1 METLK
6 RTLEEIKPIDT
17 QLMEEA
23 QERLNNLTKPKRSL
37 GRLEELARRIVGIT
51 KRKSP
56 SLNKKVIFTIA
67 SDHGVTEE
75 KVSLFPQEVTAQMVE
90 NFLRGGAAINVLARG
105 VGAKVIVVDMGV
117 ARDLTPHQ
125 NLVIKKVGYGTKN
138 IAKGPAMSREEA
150 IEAVE
155 AGIDVFEEELKRQG
169 IDIIGIGDMGIG
181 NTTPSSAIV
190 SCITGSR
197 VEDVT
202 GRGTGMDDEG
212 VRNKI
217 RVIKKALR
225 INRPD
230 PEDPLDVLAKV
241 GGYEIGGLAGCILA
255 AAKHR
260 VPVVID
266 GFISTA
272 GALIATKLSSLTKD
286 YLIAAHRSAEKGHQ
300 IALEH
305 LGQIPLLDLNM
316 RLGEGTGAALG
327 IVLAEL
333 SVKIL
338 TEMATFEEAE
348 VSREEG

>member
-6 RTLEEIKPIDT
+6 RTLEEIKSIDT

-23 QERLNNLTKPKRSL
+23 QERLNNLTKPKGSL

-105 VGAKVIVVDMGV
+105 VGAKVIVVDMG
-117 ARDLTPHQ
+117 
-125 NLVIKKVGYGTKN
+125 YGTKN

-190 SCITGSR
+190 SCITGSK